1 MRKFSIL
8 LVLIAVLGCGC
19 AQRSVSEDEFNQ
31 VWREYL
37 QKEFEEGFDEMQSI
51 AQREKALREICA
63 DSRIDY
69 EALKRYMMKKHEAKY
84 SRIFLGK

>member
-1 MRKFSIL
+1 MKKFSIL
-8 LVLIAVLGCGC
+8 LVLIAALGCGC

-37 QKEFEEGFDEMQSI
+37 QKEFEESFDETQSI
-51 AQREKALREICA
+51 AQREKAFKEICA
-63 DSRIDY
+63 DNRIDY
-69 EALKRYMMKKHEAKY
+69 EALKGYMMKKHEDKY